1 MKFSL
6 PVAVPVALALPAL
19 AAIEPESYPE
29 FRLETPYRLE
39 IVAANLRIP
48 WSLAMLPDGRL
59 LVSERQGRVRVVAGG
74 VLVEEPALAL
84 EVPIRSTNGFLGLAV
99 HPDFERN
106 RYVYLA
112 VNEQR
117 GEGPVLKIVRYRER
131 HNRLVDPQVILDD
144 LPASWNHTG
153 CRLLF
158 GPDGK
163 LYVTVGD
170 ANRPELTQRLDL
182 LNGKIL
188 RVNDDGSVPGD
199 NPLLSREGARPE
211 IYSYGHRNAQG
222 IDFHP
227 VSKVL
232 WSSEHGPG
240 FLDEFNRV
248 LPGANYGWGV
258 IQGLEEEQGMKAP
271 EISMVDRPAMAP
283 GGMAFYGEL
292 AFPELRHRSLIAIMQ
307 GQGLMVVTI
316 HEGRATEAKML
327 FNRRFGRIRDVMVA
341 PDGSIYF
348 CTSMFD
354 NRGLRML
361 PPQDGYD
368 MVLRLVPARFPQTN
382 YAVLPNEFSLDA
394 PEVAART
401 AAAKTDK
408 STADLVALHCE
419 SCHGPGLAGD
429 MHSSLVDGKWSMAHD
444 DNSRY
449 YLIANGLPNKA
460 MPAFE
465 GELTPQ
471 QIHAVMQHIK
481 QREPRD

>member
-1 MKFSL
+1 MVLL
-6 PVAVPVALALPAL
+6 PVAFVLPAL
-19 AAIEPESYPE
+19 AAIEPETYPE
-29 FRLETPYRLE
+29 FRLGTPYRLE
-39 IVAANLRIP
+39 VVAANLRIP
-48 WSLAMLPDGRL
+48 WSLAFLPDGRL
-59 LVSERQGRVRVVAGG
+59 LISEKQGRVRVVAGG
-74 VLVEEPALAL
+74 ALLDEPALAMK
-84 EVPIRSTNGFLGLAV
+84 VPIRSTNGFLGLAV
-99 HPDFERN
+99 HPDFTQN

-112 VNEQR
+112 MDEQR

-131 HNRLVDPQVILDD
+131 DNQLTDPRVILDG

-170 ANRPELTQRLDL
+170 ANKPELTQRLDL

-188 RVNDDGSVPGD
+188 RVNDDGSVPAD
-199 NPLLSREGARPE
+199 NPLVGREDARPE

-227 VSKVL
+227 VSNVL
-232 WSSEHGPG
+232 WNTEHGPG

-258 IQGLEEEQGMKAP
+258 IEGLEAREGMRVP

-283 GGMAFYGEL
+283 GGMAFYRDT
-292 AFPELRHRSLIAIMQ
+292 AFPELRHKALVAIMQ

-327 FNRRFGRIRDVMVA
+327 FSRQFGRIRDVTVG

-361 PPQDGYD
+361 PPQENYD
-368 MVLRLVPARFPQTN
+368 LVVRLSPAGFPRTS
-382 YAVLPNEFSLDA
+382 YALLPNDFSLDT
-394 PEVAART
+394 PEVAARI
-401 AAAKTDK
+401 AAARSDK
-408 STADLVALHCE
+408 STEDLVVLYCE

-429 MHSSLVDGKWSMAHD
+429 MHSSLIDGEWMVAHD

-449 YLIANGLPNKA
+449 HLIANGLPNKA

-465 GELTPQ
+465 AEMTPQ
-471 QIHAVMQHIK
+471 QIHAVMQYIK
-481 QREPRD
+481 RREPKE

>member
-1 MKFSL
+1 MKF
-6 PVAVPVALALPAL
+6 PIAVAVAIPLALPAL

-39 IVAANLRIP
+39 VVAANLRIP

-59 LVSERQGRVRVVAGG
+59 LVTERQGRVRVVAGG
-74 VLVEEPALAL
+74 ALVEETALAL

-112 VNEQR
+112 MNERR
-117 GEGPVLKIVRYRER
+117 GERPVLKIVRYFER
-131 HNRLVDPQVILDD
+131 DNRLVDPHVILDD

-170 ANRPELTQRLDL
+170 ANRPELTQRLDV

-188 RVNDDGSVPGD
+188 RVNDDGSIPDD
-199 NPLLSREGARPE
+199 NPLLNREEARPE

-227 VSKVL
+227 ISNVL
-232 WSSEHGPG
+232 WSTEHGPG

-258 IQGLEEEQGMKAP
+258 IQGLEEAEGMKGP

-283 GGMAFYGEL
+283 SGMAFYRDR
-292 AFPELRHRSLIAIMQ
+292 AFPELRHKGLIAIMQ

-327 FNRRFGRIRDVMVA
+327 FSRRFGRIRDVTVA

-361 PPQDGYD
+361 PPQEGYD
-368 MVLRLVPARFPQTN
+368 MILRLVPASFPQTN
-382 YAVLPNEFSLDA
+382 HAVLPNEFSLDA

-401 AAAKTDK
+401 AAAKSDK
-408 STADLVALHCE
+408 STEDLVALHCE
-419 SCHGPGLAGD
+419 SCHGPRLAGD
-429 MHSSLVDGKWSMAHD
+429 LHSSLVDGKWSMAHD

-449 YLIANGLPNKA
+449 YLIANGLPNRA
-460 MPAFE
+460 MPAYE

-471 QIHAVMQHIK
+471 QIHAVMQYIK
-481 QREPRD
+481 QREPED